1 MLFPE
6 LLLPLEYYNIYYN
19 AKLSTFLQR
28 VWLQI
33 FSEILKVA
41 IQIFIR

>member
-1 MLFPE
+1 MLSPE
-6 LLLPLEYYNIYYN
+6 LLLPLEYYTFYYN

-33 FSEILKVA
+33 FSEILKIA
-41 IQIFIR
+41 IQFFIR